1 MNPEAR
7 SRPGLMGK
15 VLEGIYRIDGMV
27 GEGGMGTVYEAV
39 HLRLSKRVA
48 LKVMVR
54 ELAANSEA
62 LARFH
67 REAVVTSGLGHP
79 HIVQVFDFSTT
90 PTGEP
95 FFVMEFL
102 EGEDLDRRIRREG
115 RLSFQT
121 AVHIVKQVASAL
133 AAAHTKK
140 VVHRDLKPANIRL
153 LDLAGESDFV
163 KVLDFGISKVR
174 GAAGTALTQS
184 TAIIGTPNYM
194 SPEQAMGRIDEIDSC
209 TDQWA
214 LACIAWECL
223 SGAPPFVGEN
233 APSVLF
239 QVVHEE
245 PPPLSKKMNCSHPQ
259 VEAVLRHALAKDKSG
274 RFASIESFAAAFEE
288 ALLGKPMVEKVSAP
302 ASPYDTVE
310 IPEPRTGTGLDEEP
324 DESARAPDT
333 SLSPV
338 SALWSMGADAFKRP
352 LGDGGQTEVGGVARR
367 ALEVVPQKTVPLV
380 DTVHESVQ
388 VSPKPWSPSVGPA
401 AHLPRRTPAE
411 FAPPQPVPVP
421 SCAPTPLVTQIA
433 PQWGWVHVLGLVV
446 ITLAT
451 GALLMWV
458 LGPRP
463 RSVVESVV
471 VTPAHYTPWVPN
483 SEGRSPV
490 FPARI
495 ESTTPSAPKAASSR
509 TKKNLPAP
517 LAAEP
522 PAESNPK
529 QIQSPAKKKPDGL
542 SDILGGTGR

>member
-115 RLSFQT
+115 RLSFRT

-153 LDLAGESDFV
+153 LDLAGEGDFV

-174 GAAGTALTQS
+174 GAAGTQLTQS

-194 SPEQAMGRIDEIDSC
+194 SPEQALGRIDEIDSC

-259 VEAVLRHALAKDKSG
+259 VEAVLRHALAKDKCM
-274 RFASIESFAAAFEE
+274 RFASVEAFAGAFEE
-288 ALLGKPMVEKVSAP
+288 ALLGKSMVAKGSAS

-310 IPEPRTGTGLDEEP
+310 IPELRPEP
-324 DESARAPDT
+324 GFDAEADESAHAADT
-333 SLSPV
+333 SLSPL

-352 LGDGGQTEVGGVARR
+352 IVDGGQTEVEGVARN
-367 ALEVVPQKTVPLV
+367 AGDVVLPKTVALV
-380 DTVHESVQ
+380 DTMHESVQ
-388 VSPKPWSPSVGPA
+388 VSPEPGSPRGGPV
-401 AHLPRRTPAE
+401 AHLPRRTPELARL
-411 FAPPQPVPVP
+411 QPVPVP
-421 SCAPTPLVTQIA
+421 SYAPVPPVTQVA
-433 PQWGWVHVLGLVV
+433 SRWGWVHVLGLVV

-458 LGPRP
+458 FGPRS

-490 FPARI
+490 IPVRI
-495 ESTTPSAPKAASSR
+495 EPTAPSAPKAAHSKA
-509 TKKNLPAP
+509 KKNLPAP

-522 PAESNPK
+522 TAESDPK
-529 QIQSPAKKKPDGL
+529 QTQSPAKKKPDGL
-542 SDILGGTGR
+542 SDTLTGTGR